1 MGEILKF
8 MKYLVYLTL
17 CIPSNKIYIGV
28 HETVDPNVFD
38 GYIGNGVNIFKP
50 SSYKNSKTPFQYAV
64 NKYGINAFKRTTL
77 AIFDDAQSA
86 FDLEKTLVNDEFL
99 KRHDTYNIKLGGEGG
114 CAEGKK
120 VKIYM
125 YDLSGNFVK
134 EFESA

>member
-1 MGEILKF
+1 

-17 CIPSNKIYIGV
+17 CIPNNKIYIGV
-28 HETVDPNVFD
+28 HETADPNVFD

-50 SSYKNSKTPFQYAV
+50 SSYKKSKTPFHYAV
-64 NKYGINAFKRTTL
+64 NKYGVDAFKRTTL

-99 KRHDTYNIKLGGEGG
+99 KRNDTYNVKLGGEGG
-114 CAEGKK
+114 CAEDRK
-120 VKIYM
+120 VKVYM
-125 YDLSGNFVK
+125 YDLSGNFVR